1 MCRGVYSG
9 PYETLP
15 VLSKTVSAKMM
26 EAAPKGAVFLPQEVN
41 GVGIELYS
49 HVRLKDGREG
59 AVVEMDGP
67 DHYLVDVGS
76 SPADWETIS
85 VPASEIVEVL

>member
-1 MCRGVYSG
+1 
-9 PYETLP
+9 
-15 VLSKTVSAKMM
+15 M
-26 EAAPKGAVFLPQEVN
+26 E
-41 GVGIELYS
+41 IELYS
-49 HVRLKDGREG
+49 HVSLKDGREG